1 MSSPTAQLLA
11 EAAARRHAGAD
22 AGVSSAQLMEEH
34 EKRQNLRRMIDPGII
49 RPNSRQVAMDSLKTL
64 STMAE
69 NILREPDNPK
79 YQTFKHE
86 NDTIKRRL
94 IQPKGA
100 LEYALALGFR
110 PKVTGFQSHYVF
122 NVSKM
127 DDLRVGAAI
136 LKETLDREME
146 KEGRSQRT
154 TEEQKAAIAA
164 AAQNVKLAFLDDR
177 QSKARRDAR
186 DRELREARES
196 ARGSQ
201 GASMPLAPSPPPD
214 QTPAPMPGVGYT
226 LATVDNPDVDQPPPY
241 HD

>member
-1 MSSPTAQLLA
+1 
-11 EAAARRHAGAD
+11 
-22 AGVSSAQLMEEH
+22 
-34 EKRQNLRRMIDPGII
+34 
-49 RPNSRQVAMDSLKTL
+49 
-64 STMAE
+64 MAE

-100 LEYALALGFR
+100 LEYALA
-110 PKVTGFQSHYVF
+110 VTGFQSHYVF
-122 NVSKM
+122 NASKM

-177 QSKARRDAR
+177 QSKAMRDAR
-186 DRELREARES
+186 ERELREARES

-214 QTPAPMPGVGYT
+214 ETSVPMPGVGYT